1 MGVRIG
7 YRSGTVLRR
16 VCAGGDL
23 GVRKEWRA
31 TRAQARGVR
40 GEEGQSFQGRG
51 GLRGVGKEGHT
62 LGHAQSVATTLPL
75 ALSLAVTYLVPP
87 ALHCNALRCMNRC
100 PCSAAL
106 RRQEANKMQENDS
119 MLEDEE

>member
-75 ALSLAVTYLVPP
+75 AQSLAVTYQPP
-87 ALHCNALRCMNRC
+87 ALQC
-100 PCSAAL
+100 AAL
-106 RRQEANKMQENDS
+106 YESLSLQCSIAEARGEQDAGER
-119 MLEDEE
+119 